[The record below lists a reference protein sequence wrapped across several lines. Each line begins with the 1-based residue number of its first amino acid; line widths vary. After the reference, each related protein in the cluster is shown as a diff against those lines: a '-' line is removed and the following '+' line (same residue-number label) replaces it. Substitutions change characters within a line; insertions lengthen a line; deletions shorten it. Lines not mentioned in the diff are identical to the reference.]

1 MSLINLMPMSGRG
14 QRFNNYCSIPKPFIK
29 INEKPMFAL
38 SYLSMP
44 KAEKNIFLYLKDH
57 KELFKKNIKYISRLK
72 NIISVEIDKT
82 TEGQASTCL
91 LADNYICNN
100 DQIFIHSCD
109 SYFEFNKSIFKK
121 LIKKNDIIVFTTE
134 PTQYHLENINSFGW
148 INFKDGKI
156 SNITCKKNASNSPKK
171 DKIIIGSFAFRNKKI
186 FLDSINYIISK
197 KIKINGEY
205 YLDMALIQ
213 AFKNQTKISAINVNN
228 YNSWGTPDEIKKFEN
243 NFTIRNNKIISNI

>member
-1 MSLINLMPMSGRG
+1 MSGRG
-14 QRFNNYCSIPKPFIK
+14 QRFNNDYFLPKPFIK
-29 INEKPMFAL
+29 INEIPMFVL

-44 KAEKNIFLYLKDH
+44 KAEKNIFIHLKDH
-57 KELFKKNIKYISRLK
+57 KELFKKNIKYMSKLK
-72 NIISVEIDKT
+72 NIISVEIKKT
-82 TEGQASTCL
+82 TAGQAATCL
-91 LADNYICNN
+91 LANNHICNN

-109 SYFEFNKSIFKK
+109 SYFEFNKSIYKK
-121 LIKKNDIIVFTTE
+121 LIKKNDIIVFTAE
-134 PTQYHLENINSFGW
+134 PNQYHLKNVNSFGW

-156 SNITCKKNASNSPKK
+156 NNITCKKNASNSPKN

-213 AFKNQTKISAINVNN
+213 AFKNQTKISVINVNN
-228 YNSWGTPDEIKKFEN
+228 YNSWGTPDEIKKFEK
-243 NFTIRNNKIISNI
+243 NFKIRNKKIISNI